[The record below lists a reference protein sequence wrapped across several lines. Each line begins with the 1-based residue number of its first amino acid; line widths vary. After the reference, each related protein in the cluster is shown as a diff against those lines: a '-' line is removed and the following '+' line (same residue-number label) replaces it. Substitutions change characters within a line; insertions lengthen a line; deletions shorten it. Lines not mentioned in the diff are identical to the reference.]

1 MQQKNT
7 KNLLAP
13 QRLYTAKE
21 VAQYEYCPLVWW
33 HEQYDPAVQADND
46 SLFAQMV
53 EIEQEYGS
61 LAPEMPDYQVIE
73 QILAR
78 RGAFYEDARRAKQ
91 FPEMEADEELDE
103 EYDEAV
109 ENHPK
114 VRRLLG
120 LAVLALGT
128 GVVLVGFSILT
139 LILK

>member
-1 MQQKNT
+1 MQQKKT
-7 KNLLAP
+7 RNLLTP
-13 QRLYTAKE
+13 QRIYTAKE

-33 HEQYDPAVQADND
+33 HEQYDPAVHADND
-46 SLFAQMV
+46 ALFAQMV

-73 QILAR
+73 QILVR
-78 RGAFYEDARRAKQ
+78 RGAFYEDGRRSKQ
-91 FPEMEADEELDE
+91 LPEMEADEELDE
-103 EYDEAV
+103 EYTEAV
-109 ENHPK
+109 DNHPK

-139 LILK
+139 MILK